1 MNTKISTKKRWVQSS
16 GWRGYYEPIHWVAG
30 ANDTG
35 MAPDSPCPSKMAT
48 SELAKVRSILRR
60 NGIRFRE
67 VVTESSN
74 VFCVHRYLVVSEADH
89 AMACE
94 IVADN
99 YNSEL
104 KHITNLL
111 YVNEK

>member
-1 MNTKISTKKRWVQSS
+1 MKTKISTKKRWVQSS
-16 GWRGYYEPIHWVAG
+16 GWRGYYEPIYWVAG

-35 MAPDSPCPSKMAT
+35 SFSDSPCPTKIAT
-48 SELAKVRSILRR
+48 AELAKVRRILRR
-60 NGIRFRE
+60 NGIRYRE
-67 VVTESSN
+67 VPTQSSN
-74 VFCVHRYLVVSEADH
+74 VFCIHRYLVVSEADH
-89 AMACE
+89 ARACE

-111 YVNEK
+111 YVNQ